1 MIKEKTIHI
10 RMTPSQEAEIRRKSG
25 TANFSFYCRRTLL
38 DTVAGGPSVADE
50 LAGVRRELVR
60 VGNNLNQI
68 AKHANQTREL
78 PDLEEAKA
86 EIYRLI
92 QQAGNAIA
100 GFR

>member
-1 MIKEKTIHI
+1 MMKEKTSHI
-10 RMTPSQEAEIRRKSG
+10 RMTGSQEAEIRQKAG
-25 TANFSFYCRRTLL
+25 TRNFSFYCRRTLL
-38 DTVAGGPSVADE
+38 NSVSGGPDLADE
-50 LAGVRRELVR
+50 LAGVRKELVR

-92 QQAGNAIA
+92 QQAGNALA